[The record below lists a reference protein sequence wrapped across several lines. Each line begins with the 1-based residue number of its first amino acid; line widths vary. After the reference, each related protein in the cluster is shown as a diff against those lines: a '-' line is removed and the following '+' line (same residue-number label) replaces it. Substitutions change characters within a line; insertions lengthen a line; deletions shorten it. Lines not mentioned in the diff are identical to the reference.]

1 MQAEEYA
8 VFITPNYWMVQLSNI
23 FLLEQRAANLSA
35 TDIKQHELKKKET
48 SKFSTNINNTTN
60 DDYSKNRLLV

>member
-1 MQAEEYA
+1 
-8 VFITPNYWMVQLSNI
+8 MVQLSNI

>member
-35 TDIKQHELKKKET
+35 TDIKQHELKKKKQVNLALILIT
-48 SKFSTNINNTTN
+48 LLMMIIVKT
-60 DDYSKNRLLV
+60 DY